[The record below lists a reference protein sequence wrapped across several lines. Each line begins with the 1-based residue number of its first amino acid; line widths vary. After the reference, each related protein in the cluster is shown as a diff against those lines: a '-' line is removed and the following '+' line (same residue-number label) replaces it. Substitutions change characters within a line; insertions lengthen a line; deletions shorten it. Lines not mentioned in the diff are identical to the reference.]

1 MANYDDPMDFVF
13 EAMDIY
19 KEGHLES
26 AIYVTCIAEEEF
38 VKNMDFLGIMAC
50 LDFIEAVREK
60 LEIKVQRDLVNKGI
74 RLTSENLRKSM
85 KERCDTNN
93 LKRIVDEFNRP
104 LSQSLRNRVVSY
116 FNVDY
121 GPIGSEAIY
130 KRVLKE
136 N

>member
-1 MANYDDPMDFVF
+1 MNFIF

-38 VKNMDFLGIMAC
+38 VKNMDFIGIMSC
-50 LDFIEAVREK
+50 LDFIEAVRK
-60 LEIKVQRDLVNKGI
+60 KIEIRVQRDLANRGV
-74 RLTSENLRKSM
+74 RLTSENLRQSM
-85 KERCDTNN
+85 LNRCDTNN
-93 LKRIVDEFNRP
+93 LKKLLDEFNRP
-104 LSQSLRNRVVSY
+104 LSASLRNRVVSY
-116 FNVDY
+116 FDIDY
-121 GPIGSEAIY
+121 GPLGSEAIY

>member
-1 MANYDDPMDFVF
+1 MANYNDPMNFIF

-38 VKNMDFLGIMAC
+38 VKNMDFIGIMSC
-50 LDFIEAVREK
+50 LDFIEAVRK
-60 LEIKVQRDLVNKGI
+60 KIEIRVQRDLANRGV
-74 RLTSENLRKSM
+74 RLTSENLRQSM
-85 KERCDTNN
+85 LNRCDTNN
-93 LKRIVDEFNRP
+93 LKKLLDEFNRP
-104 LSQSLRNRVVSY
+104 LSASLRNRVVSY
-116 FNVDY
+116 FDIDY
-121 GPIGSEAIY
+121 GPLGSEAIY

>member
-1 MANYDDPMDFVF
+1 MANYNDPMNFIF

-38 VKNMDFLGIMAC
+38 VKNMDFIGIMSC
-50 LDFIEAVREK
+50 LDFIEAVRK
-60 LEIKVQRDLVNKGI
+60 KIEIRVQRDLVNRGV
-74 RLTSENLRKSM
+74 RLTSENLRQSM
-85 KERCDTNN
+85 LNRCDTNN
-93 LKRIVDEFNRP
+93 LKKLLDEFNRP
-104 LSQSLRNRVVSY
+104 LSASLRNRVVSY
-116 FNVDY
+116 FDIDY
-121 GPIGSEAIY
+121 GPLGSEAIY